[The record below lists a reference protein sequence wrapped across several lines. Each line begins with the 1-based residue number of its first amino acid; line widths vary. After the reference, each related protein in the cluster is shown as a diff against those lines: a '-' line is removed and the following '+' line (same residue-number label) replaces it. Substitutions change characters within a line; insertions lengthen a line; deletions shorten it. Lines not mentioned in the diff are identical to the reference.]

1 MTQASCLILSACLFT
16 LGTFG
21 VTVRK
26 NPMVIF
32 MCIEMMFNGANL
44 AFVSFSA
51 FTKNMDG
58 QVVAFLVI
66 AVAAAEVAI
75 GLAIIM
81 AIFRVQDKVDI
92 DELRSMKG

>member
-1 MTQASCLILSACLFT
+1 MTQSACLILSACLFA
-16 LGTFG
+16 LGTLG

-26 NPMVIF
+26 NPLVVF
-32 MCIEMMFNGANL
+32 MCIEMMFNAANL

-51 FTKNMDG
+51 FTQNMDG

-75 GLAIIM
+75 GLAILM
-81 AIFRVQDKVDI
+81 AIFRVQDKVDV
-92 DELRSMKG
+92 DELQSMKG